1 MLVMKYMV
9 VIEEGPVGF
18 GAYLPDLP
26 GCVAAADT
34 RDEVVKL
41 IGEAVDIH
49 LQAMKEDGD
58 EIPLPTSSAELVE
71 VAA

>member
-9 VIEEGPVGF
+9 VIEEGPDSF

-41 IGEAVDIH
+41 IGEAVEMHI
-49 LQAMKEDGD
+49 QAMKEDGD
-58 EIPLPTSSAELVE
+58 EIPCPTSSAELVE